1 MDVREKLVEILK
13 QAPFEGKVLDEWWWE
28 EKIKRIADHLISN
41 GVTVQDG
48 KPLDAF
54 LHPVDTYK
62 GLKAK
67 YLVFKADMEE
77 RVGNCF
83 VLRPDKDPAAVE
95 AIRAYASATDN
106 ETLAEDIYNW
116 VGKSEPVQEWVSAK
130 DRLPEIPEGWAETPE
145 PVLYMMKNTKTI
157 YAGYYG
163 EGGVWKDKYFRQY
176 ADSRNGVDVDDVLC
190 WMYQHD
196 LPQPPKGE

>member
-1 MDVREKLVEILK
+1 MDVREKLVELLK
-13 QAPFEGKVLDEWWWE
+13 TNACPSPFMCDPACRYYGLGDCFTY
-28 EKIKRIADHLISN
+28 RFADHLISN
-41 GVTVQDG
+41 GVTV
-48 KPLDAF
+48 
-54 LHPVDTYK
+54 HEWISVD
-62 GLKAK
+62 
-67 YLVFKADMEE
+67 
-77 RVGNCF
+77 
-83 VLRPDKDPAAVE
+83 
-95 AIRAYASATDN
+95 
-106 ETLAEDIYNW
+106 
-116 VGKSEPVQEWVSAK
+116 
-130 DRLPEIPEGWAETPE
+130 DRLPEIPEGYAESPE

>member
-1 MDVREKLVEILK
+1 MNGGAEMDVREKLVELLDSNCGYVDEVE
-13 QAPFEGKVLDEWWWE
+13 AEVLADYL
-28 EKIKRIADHLISN
+28 IAN
-41 GVTVQDG
+41 GVT
-48 KPLDAF
+48 
-54 LHPVDTYK
+54 
-62 GLKAK
+62 
-67 YLVFKADMEE
+67 
-77 RVGNCF
+77 
-83 VLRPDKDPAAVE
+83 
-95 AIRAYASATDN
+95 I
-106 ETLAEDIYNW
+106 
-116 VGKSEPVQEWVSAK
+116 QEWVSVD
-130 DRLPEIPEGWAETPE
+130 DRLPEIPEGWAETSE